1 MSAPVILPRHAH
13 HISRREIPS
22 EALKV
27 LYRLNRQ
34 GFRAYLCGGCV
45 RDLLIGVKPR
55 DFDVVTDAHPQQIR
69 HLFRNS
75 RIIGRRFRLV
85 HVLFTDE
92 VIEVATFRRT
102 PETAPDGMEE
112 KEARIW
118 LNNAFGTPEEDAFRR
133 DFTVNGLYYNIADF
147 SVIDYVSGLEDLQGG
162 MIRMIGDPERRIIE
176 DPVRMLRALSL
187 AARLKFRVQPEL
199 FLAIL
204 RHKGEIRDTSPS
216 RLLEEFLKII
226 RSGAGAPVFA
236 FLRETGLLPL
246 IFPFLAPVAETDG
259 YDRFLASLG
268 CIDRDIREGHHFTEP
283 VLVGILYFPAVLSAA
298 RDAGASALHQA
309 SEEIFTI
316 QTDAFFP
323 KAWRHEM
330 QSLLTAWPKLQAP
343 PQRNRRLAERT
354 YLHDALDF
362 ARLVAAGWPETG
374 RHLGQWKTFAKAR
387 RNKGMR
393 RTP

>member
-1 MSAPVILPRHAH
+1 M
-13 HISRREIPS
+13 
-22 EALKV
+22 
-27 LYRLNRQ
+27 LYRLHRQ
-34 GFRAYLCGGCV
+34 GFLGYLCGGCV
-45 RDLLIGVKPR
+45 RDLLLGIKPR

-92 VIEVATFRRT
+92 IIEVATFRRT
-102 PETAPDGMEE
+102 PAAAPVGMDE

-118 LNNAFGTPEEDAFRR
+118 LNNAFGSPEEDAFRR
-133 DFTVNGLYYNIADF
+133 DFTINGLYYNIADF
-147 SVIDYVSGLEDLQGG
+147 SIHDYVGGLEDLRAG
-162 MIRMIGDPERRIIE
+162 MIRMIGDPERRILE

-187 AARLKFRVQPEL
+187 SARLKFRVQPEL

-226 RSGAGAPVFA
+226 RSGASAPVFA
-236 FLRETGLLPL
+236 FLKETDLLPL
-246 IFPFLAPVAETDG
+246 IFPFLASVADTEA

-268 CIDRDIREGHHFTEP
+268 RIDRDIREGHYFEEP
-283 VLVGILYFPAVLSAA
+283 VLVGILYFPAILAAA
-298 RDAGASALHQA
+298 RDRSVSALHLA

-343 PQRNRRLAERT
+343 PQRNRRLAERS
-354 YLHDALDF
+354 YFHDALDF
-362 ARLVAAGWPETG
+362 ARVVSEGWPETG
-374 RHLGQWKTFAKAR
+374 GHLGQWKTFTKGR
-387 RNKGMR
+387 RNKGVR

>member
-1 MSAPVILPRHAH
+1 MNSPAILTREAH
-13 HISRREIPS
+13 RISRRGIAP

-27 LYRLNRQ
+27 LYRLHRH
-34 GFRAYLCGGCV
+34 GFLAYLCGGCV
-45 RDLLIGVKPR
+45 RDLLLGIKPR
-55 DFDVVTDAHPQQIR
+55 DFDIVTDAHPQQIR

-92 VIEVATFRRT
+92 IIEVATFRRT
-102 PETAPDGMEE
+102 PPAAPAGMDE

-147 SVIDYVSGLEDLQGG
+147 SVLDYVGGLEDLRAG
-162 MIRMIGDPERRIIE
+162 MIRMIGEPERRILE

-187 AARLKFRVQPEL
+187 SARLKFRVQPEL

-226 RSGAGAPVFA
+226 RSGASAPVFA
-236 FLRETGLLPL
+236 FLKETGLLPL
-246 IFPFLAPVAETDG
+246 IFPFLAPVAETDE

-268 CIDRDIREGHHFTEP
+268 SVDRDIREGHHFEEP
-283 VLVGILYFPAVLSAA
+283 VLVGILYFPAVLAA
-298 RDAGASALHQA
+298 SRDRSASALHQA
-309 SEEIFTI
+309 SEEIFTV

-323 KAWRHEM
+323 RAWRHEM

-343 PQRNRRLAERT
+343 PQRNRRLTERS
-354 YLHDALDF
+354 YFHDALDF
-362 ARLVAAGWPETG
+362 ARVVAEGWPETG
-374 RHLGQWKTFAKAR
+374 KHLGQWKTFAR
-387 RNKGMR
+387 GHRIKGVR
-393 RTP
+393 RTL